1 MATTLEISF
10 FNSFLIKKVS
20 DENGVA
26 VFPNGYPYNLTDPLP
41 VDGGGTLTFPGDA
54 EVIVDTYDIN
64 WFVEESR
71 IRGGYNNTQT
81 DLGVRAYLV
90 EDDTQQQHRSNT
102 LIYSGI
108 YNSRTGVNN
117 TNQFSVGLDITKSL
131 DPANGSIQKLFAE
144 NTNLTIFQESKVSA
158 ALIDKDA
165 IYTAEGSPM
174 QTTSNVVIGQ
184 VQAYLGEYGISRNPE
199 SFAYYGY
206 QKYFSDRDRG
216 VVLRL
221 SRDGITEISKYGMVD
236 YFRDNLKSI
245 NKDNVWIIETSLA
258 TASNPGND
266 REIAVNGPD
275 LNTALLGMEI
285 VVDGQ
290 FKGYIVDIS
299 VTNSNNGIVTADRR
313 VSITAGQV
321 VTFQTKAP
329 SKIVGAYDIHNKN
342 YSISLQQTPQ
352 YQDTVTV
359 GPQNYS
365 TLIFDEAVNGWVS
378 FYSYKPTQYFSLLN
392 DFYSI
397 QYSNIWGHYS
407 EQANVC
413 SFYGVETASSVVF
426 LFNQNPSLNK
436 VFQTVNYEGDNGWF
450 VDYFISDPTGYD
462 FSTNTWLSY
471 NDTAQSVLSY
481 VAGAYVDSGVTY
493 RSGFDRK
500 ENKYY
505 ANLINTSVPK
515 QGEVVFWSQVSGIKG
530 RYATVKLSVDSATD
544 QGGVK
549 ELWSVGTKINNIR

>member
-20 DENGVA
+20 DENGAA

-285 VVDGQ
+285 IVDGQ

-515 QGEVVFWSQVSGIKG
+515 QGEVVFGSQVSGIKG